1 MIGCDDYG
9 AQVEAYLDAELAAE
23 QVRAFETHLPDC
35 EGCRASLDAQRLLG
49 DRLRALPV
57 LEPSPQ
63 FEARFWARLAR
74 EEEPAAGAGG
84 RLGRLLRP
92 LSGWSLAAVALV
104 GLALLL
110 SQGDPALPAED
121 WAIVADAEQLELLEV
136 ADLEL
141 LADLDVLETWD
152 GVGEI

>member
-9 AQVEAYLDAELAAE
+9 VQVEAYLDAELTAE

-35 EGCRASLDAQRLLG
+35 AGCRTSLDAQRLLVE
-49 DRLRALPV
+49 RLQALPA

-63 FEARFWARLAR
+63 FEVRFWTRLAR
-74 EEEPAAGAGG
+74 EEERTASAGS

-92 LSGWSLAAVALV
+92 LGGWSLAAAALA

-121 WAIVADAEQLELLEV
+121 WAIVADAEQLELLE
-136 ADLEL
+136 AGDLEL
-141 LADLDVLETWD
+141 LADLDVLEIWD
-152 GVGEI
+152 GVEEI